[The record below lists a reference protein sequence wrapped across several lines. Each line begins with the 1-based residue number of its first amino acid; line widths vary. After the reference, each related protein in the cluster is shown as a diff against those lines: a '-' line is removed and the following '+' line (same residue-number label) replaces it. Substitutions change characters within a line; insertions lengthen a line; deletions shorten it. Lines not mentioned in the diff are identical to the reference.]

1 MVKSKYNSIL
11 KKGGTVATKEHKVG
25 ELLANSVEDHFF
37 NPATLAYY
45 LSQQPTWT
53 IDRVMEVV
61 AWIIEKNARRAEV
74 EAGNG
79 IQSEGLILAYNLD
92 KLVDRMKSAKQFEHI
107 KLP

>member
-1 MVKSKYNSIL
+1 MQI
-11 KKGGTVATKEHKVG
+11 KEHKVG
-25 ELLANSVEDHFF
+25 ELLANSVEDHWF

-74 EAGNG
+74 EAQNG
-79 IQSEGLILAYNLD
+79 IKSDGLLLAYNLD
-92 KLVDRMKSAKQFEHI
+92 KLIDKIKSSKQ
-107 KLP
+107 LPNINLP

>member
-1 MVKSKYNSIL
+1 MQS
-11 KKGGTVATKEHKVG
+11 KEHKVG
-25 ELLANSVEDHFF
+25 ELLANSVEDHWF
-37 NPATLAYY
+37 NPASLGYY

-61 AWIIEKNARRAEV
+61 CWIIEKSARRAEV

-79 IQSEGLILAYNLD
+79 IKSDGLILAYNLD
-92 KLVDRMKSAKQFEHI
+92 KLVDKIKQSNELKHI

>member
-1 MVKSKYNSIL
+1 MTI
-11 KKGGTVATKEHKVG
+11 KEHKVG

-37 NPATLAYY
+37 NPATLGYY

-53 IDRVMEVV
+53 IDRIMEVV

-79 IQSEGLILAYNLD
+79 IKSDGLILAYNLD
-92 KLVDRMKSAKQFEHI
+92 RLVDKIKQSKELQNI

>member
-1 MVKSKYNSIL
+1 MQS
-11 KKGGTVATKEHKVG
+11 KEHKVG
-25 ELLANSVEDHFF
+25 ELLANSVEDHWF

-61 AWIIEKNARRAEV
+61 SWIIEKNARRAEV
-74 EAGNG
+74 EAQNG
-79 IQSEGLILAYNLD
+79 IKSDGLILAYNLD
-92 KLVDRMKSAKQFEHI
+92 KLIDKIKSSKQLPNI

>member
-1 MVKSKYNSIL
+1 MAS
-11 KKGGTVATKEHKVG
+11 KEHKVG

-37 NPATLAYY
+37 NPATLGYY

-74 EAGNG
+74 EAGQG
-79 IQSEGLILAYNLD
+79 IKSEGLILAYNLD
-92 KLVDRMKSAKQFEHI
+92 KIIDKIKQTNSFEHI
-107 KLP
+107 HLP

>member
-1 MVKSKYNSIL
+1 MVKL
-11 KKGGTVATKEHKVG
+11 KTPYRKGGTMATKEHKVG

-74 EAGNG
+74 EAGQG

-92 KLVDRMKSAKQFEHI
+92 KLVDRIKESNNFNHI

>member
-1 MVKSKYNSIL
+1 MAI
-11 KKGGTVATKEHKVG
+11 KEHKVG

-37 NPATLAYY
+37 NPATLGYY

-74 EAGNG
+74 EAAGG
-79 IQSEGLILAYNLD
+79 IQSDGLILAYNLD
-92 KLVDRMKSAKQFEHI
+92 KLIDQIKKSKQLNNI
-107 KLP
+107 NLP

>member
-1 MVKSKYNSIL
+1 MTI
-11 KKGGTVATKEHKVG
+11 KEHKVG

-37 NPATLAYY
+37 NPATLGYY

-61 AWIIEKNARRAEV
+61 VWIIEKNARRAEV

-79 IQSEGLILAYNLD
+79 IKSDGLILAYNLD
-92 KLVDRMKSAKQFEHI
+92 KLVDKIKQSKKLTNI